1 LPDLV
6 AALGLIVEKLAGVP
20 LDTHKQQQF
29 NQGVAV
35 LADLNQRLTALIIS
49 HDYWQGF
56 DLELRRIEASLDQDL
71 MELEMSWPDL
81 RERLSILFDGQ
92 TDPWIQAFQ
101 QDSQE
106 LEGALQGQ
114 NPVKIR
120 RYFRQFRR
128 QAGDRFYQVDVTL
141 KRLCEELREVGGPLT
156 SVLRMMA

>member
-1 LPDLV
+1 
-6 AALGLIVEKLAGVP
+6 
-20 LDTHKQQQF
+20 
-29 NQGVAV
+29 
-35 LADLNQRLTALIIS
+35 
-49 HDYWQGF
+49 
-56 DLELRRIEASLDQDL
+56 
-71 MELEMSWPDL
+71 MSWPDL

-128 QAGDRFYQVDVTL
+128 RAGDRFYQVDVTL